1 MIVVEALR
9 EFAASWELFG
19 DSYLVGWLILV
30 LLSTVGVIVVA
41 RDQIFIGAAVS
52 QASALGIASALWL
65 ASLPGLR
72 GAEWLE
78 AASED
83 PHGSPFVAACAV
95 LFSVGAAVLTSR
107 AGTAGGTTHESLTG
121 WVFLAC
127 ASSSVLLVAHT
138 PHGME
143 EVQRLLAPELIG
155 ATREEVWL
163 FAALA
168 VAVGAALFLVRR
180 RALLVLTDEEMAAA
194 LGIRTSAWNLGFS
207 VLLGVA
213 VGLSLRCVGAVY
225 TFAGLVLP
233 CLAARNLSRRLL
245 PMLVVGPAL
254 GLGSCVVAFVIAHRS
269 DLPLVPVA
277 VAVLS
282 AVVAGTAVFRLV
294 RPKD

>member
-1 MIVVEALR
+1 MSVVEALR
-9 EFAASWELFG
+9 EFAASWDLFG
-19 DSYLVGWLILV
+19 DSYLVGWLVLVIL
-30 LLSTVGVIVVA
+30 SMTGVIVVA

-52 QASALGIASALWL
+52 QASALGIAFALWL
-65 ASLPGLR
+65 ASLPSLA
-72 GAEWLE
+72 GAEWLA

-107 AGTAGGTTHESLTG
+107 AGAAGGTTHESLTG

-127 ASSSVLLVAHT
+127 ASVSVLLVAHT

-168 VAVGAALFLVRR
+168 AAVGAALLVVRR

-194 LGIRTSAWNLGFS
+194 LGIRTAAWNVGLS
-207 VLLGVA
+207 VLLGVV
-213 VGLSLRCVGAVY
+213 VGLSLRCVGAFY

-233 CLAARNLSRRLL
+233 CLAARNLCRRLL
-245 PMLVVGPAL
+245 PMLVVGPAI
-254 GLGSCVVAFVIAHRS
+254 GLGSGVAAFVVAHRL
-269 DLPLVPVA
+269 DLPLVQAA

-282 AVVAGTAVFRLV
+282 AVVAGTAVFRLL
-294 RPKD
+294 RPKN